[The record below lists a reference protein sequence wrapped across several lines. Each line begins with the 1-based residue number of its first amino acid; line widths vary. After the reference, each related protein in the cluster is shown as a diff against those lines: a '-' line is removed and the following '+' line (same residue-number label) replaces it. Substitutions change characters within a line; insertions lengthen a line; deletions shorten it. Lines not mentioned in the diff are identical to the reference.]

1 MTSDDIR
8 ARILSTLPR
17 DLLIDLL
24 DTAAARARQAHELIR
39 DNTDLSGRSARGLE
53 GQARFRLMEK
63 GFQDTCELHGG
74 MRLEGDII
82 PGTDLRYYQPFM
94 RFGGDQPGV
103 LLGLASMPFP
113 AEMPVKNHS
122 RLAGV
127 KMNYTLR
134 PRLDLEGDGRTA
146 KPGDIFVLFLF
157 ARDPSQAGR
166 LQEVAIGVIDA
177 EYESFI
183 VYDTIEAFMGA
194 YAPPSP
200 EAEPPAPELPPLVT
214 LKKAPKAF
222 KPPEE
227 PNSDVASDGPLE

>member
-1 MTSDDIR
+1 MTADEIK
-8 ARILSTLPR
+8 ARIVNTLPR

-39 DNTDLSGRSARGLE
+39 DNTDLTGRSARGLE

-74 MRLEGDII
+74 MLLEGDVI

-103 LLGLASMPFP
+103 LLGLASMPESKELP
-113 AEMPVKNHS
+113 TKNQS
-122 RLAGV
+122 RFAGV
-127 KMNYTLR
+127 MLNYHLT
-134 PRLDLEGDGRTA
+134 PRLDLEGDGGTA

-157 ARDPSQAGR
+157 ARDPSQGGR

-177 EYESFI
+177 EYQSFLAYET
-183 VYDTIEAFMGA
+183 VEMFMGA
-194 YAPPSP
+194 YAPSS
-200 EAEPPAPELPPLVT
+200 AETEPAPESQPLVT

-222 KPPEE
+222 RPPEQPDSGE
-227 PNSDVASDGPLE
+227 AAGDPAE

>member
-1 MTSDDIR
+1 MTEDEIK
-8 ARILSTLPR
+8 ARIVSTLPR

-24 DTAAARARQAHELIR
+24 DTAVARARQAHELIR
-39 DNTDLSGRSARGLE
+39 DNTDLTGRGARGLE

-74 MRLEGDII
+74 MRLEGDVI

-103 LLGLASMPFP
+103 LLGLASMPEP
-113 AEMPVKNHS
+113 KELPTKNQS

-127 KMNYTLR
+127 TLNYRLT
-134 PRLDLEGDGRTA
+134 PRLDLEGDGSTA

-157 ARDPSQAGR
+157 ARDPSQGGR

-177 EYESFI
+177 GYQGFLAYET
-183 VYDTIEAFMGA
+183 VETFMGA
-194 YAPPSP
+194 YAPPST
-200 EAEPPAPELPPLVT
+200 ESEPAPESQPLVT
-214 LKKAPKAF
+214 LKKTPKAF
-222 KPPEE
+222 RPPEQ
-227 PNSDVASDGPLE
+227 PDSDETASDPAE